1 MRCCP
6 TLLFTRCIS
15 FLSFSKSQ
23 KPRLCLF
30 FLPSKHST
38 AFRCCCCCR
47 CCSSKQRAWYD
58 WMSTAKS
65 CNGREFIATKIFAL
79 SALKFSCLLN
89 AQILMRESSVSM
101 SYDVINWVFCAW
113 FLHLHT
119 CLPYFVNPTTVCAIA
134 LLQLKVECGH
144 LGKIL
149 TGWSD
154 LTKDKRTLDNSEGN
168 FAILLCEG
176 CYL

>member
-6 TLLFTRCIS
+6 TLLFTQYLS
-15 FLSFSKSQ
+15 FLNLSTSQ

-65 CNGREFIATKIFAL
+65 CDGYEFISLYSNPGFVSFKILILTECPLLNPDEGIKHFHVL
-79 SALKFSCLLN
+79 WCHQLISCLVLAFRHLPAIFCESHDCLRHN
-89 AQILMRESSVSM
+89 LAAVEGRMRPPWQNISWLE
-101 SYDVINWVFCAW
+101 
-113 FLHLHT
+113 
-119 CLPYFVNPTTVCAIA
+119 
-134 LLQLKVECGH
+134 
-144 LGKIL
+144 
-149 TGWSD
+149 
-154 LTKDKRTLDNSEGN
+154 
-168 FAILLCEG
+168 
-176 CYL
+176 

>member
-1 MRCCP
+1 MRNPVCFFYWSRWWSSSLRCCP
-6 TLLFTRCIS
+6 TLLFTRFLS
-15 FLSFSKSQ
+15 FLSFSTSQ

-89 AQILMRESSVSM
+89 APLILMRESSVSM
-101 SYDVINWVFCAW
+101 SYDVINWD
-113 FLHLHT
+113 
-119 CLPYFVNPTTVCAIA
+119 FV
-134 LLQLKVECGH
+134 
-144 LGKIL
+144 LGSCIWTLACHIL
-149 TGWSD
+149 WIPR
-154 LTKDKRTLDNSEGN
+154 L
-168 FAILLCEG
+168 FAP
-176 CYL
+176 

>member
-1 MRCCP
+1 MRNPVCFFYWSSWWPSSLRCCP
-6 TLLFTRCIS
+6 TLLFTRFLS
-15 FLSFSKSQ
+15 FLSLSKSQ

-65 CNGREFIATKIFAL
+65 CNGWEFIATKILAV

-101 SYDVINWVFCAW
+101 SYDVINWVFVLRSCIWTLACHILW
-113 FLHLHT
+113 I
-119 CLPYFVNPTTVCAIA
+119 PR
-134 LLQLKVECGH
+134 LL
-144 LGKIL
+144 
-149 TGWSD
+149 
-154 LTKDKRTLDNSEGN
+154 
-168 FAILLCEG
+168 AP
-176 CYL
+176 